1 MEVFFVN
8 YDFLKDLSVD
18 NLMQFDQK
26 IASFT
31 RHSGTDEEYQAFL
44 YMKEKYESFGY
55 RTELVLHDAYISLPV
70 SAKAYGEWDR
80 GICPDTFYGS
90 VDSDWRHFRTSS
102 IRAGKET

>member
-1 MEVFFVN
+1 MFFVN

-44 YMKEKYESFGY
+44 YMKENMK
-55 RTELVLHDAYISLPV
+55 VLGTARNLFFMTRIS
-70 SAKAYGEWDR
+70 AFR
-80 GICPDTFYGS
+80 CPQS
-90 VDSDWRHFRTSS
+90 LR
-102 IRAGKET
+102 